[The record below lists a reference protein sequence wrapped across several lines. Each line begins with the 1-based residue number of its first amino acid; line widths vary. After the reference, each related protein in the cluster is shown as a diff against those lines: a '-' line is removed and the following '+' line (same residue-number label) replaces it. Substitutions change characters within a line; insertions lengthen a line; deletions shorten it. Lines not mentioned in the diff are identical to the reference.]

1 MTPSNIYIMLNK
13 ITISQVKKGWGG
25 LQNTPQHLTTI
36 VFPRRN
42 FLMNE
47 ADTTG
52 IILIQCNANKLR
64 VIR

>member
-1 MTPSNIYIMLNK
+1 M
-13 ITISQVKKGWGG
+13 ISQVKKGWGG

-36 VFPRRN
+36 VFPRRH

-47 ADTTG
+47 SDTTG
-52 IILIQCNANKLR
+52 VILIQCNANKLR

>member
-1 MTPSNIYIMLNK
+1 MTPSNTYMMLNYS
-13 ITISQVKKGWGG
+13 TISQVKKGWGG

-36 VFPRRN
+36 VFPRRH

-47 ADTTG
+47 SDTTG
-52 IILIQCNANKLR
+52 VILIQCNANKLR